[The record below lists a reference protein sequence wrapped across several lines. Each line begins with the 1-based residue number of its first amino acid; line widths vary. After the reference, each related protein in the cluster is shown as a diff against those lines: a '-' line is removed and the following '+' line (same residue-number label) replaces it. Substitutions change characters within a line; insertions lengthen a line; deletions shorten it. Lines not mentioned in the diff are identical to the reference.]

1 MIDDEHTAR
10 EAAARILRSEG
21 YEPVLAA
28 SGEEGL
34 RWLREAQA
42 MPCAVVLDVMMP
54 VMDGW
59 SVLSAFKLHPA
70 TADIPV
76 IVATAL
82 EDQDIAWALGAAA
95 YLMKPVERERL
106 ADVLHKCSR
115 RAESDGEEGLS
126 HRWGTDSAQ
135 IDPCLRFLICVHP
148 CPICG

>member
-1 MIDDEHTAR
+1 
-10 EAAARILRSEG
+10 RILRSEG

-34 RWLREAQA
+34 RWLRDAPA
-42 MPCAVVLDVMMP
+42 KPCAVVLDVMMP

-59 SVLSAFKLHPA
+59 SVLSALKLRPE

-95 YLMKPVERERL
+95 YLMKPIERERL
-106 ADVLHKCSR
+106 GAVWHKCR
-115 RAESDGEEGLS
+115 RGAESIERMS
-126 HRWGTDSAQ
+126 
-135 IDPCLRFLICVHP
+135 
-148 CPICG
+148 